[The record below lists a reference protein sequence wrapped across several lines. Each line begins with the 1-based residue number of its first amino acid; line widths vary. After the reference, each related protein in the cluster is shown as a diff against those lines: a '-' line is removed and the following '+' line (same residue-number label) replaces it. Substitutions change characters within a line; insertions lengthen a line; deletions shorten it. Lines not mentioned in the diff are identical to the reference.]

1 MAAATVP
8 LLQQSKVFVWYQW
21 RSLPSCFLTQAMPC
35 RRCIQLCSPALD
47 CLPSSDI
54 DLKPYATWPFNHRG
68 WRVLRSSGKLIAA
81 SFCLLVGERL
91 DQPIISRGYAHI
103 SPVLGSTSS
112 CNFNSK
118 NLWSYISSH
127 PLKRKDF
134 YLWMTL
140 PYSGTT
146 AWSCWHR
153 VDVVYITAASWAWSL
168 TWSRISTTSHS
179 KDLVGHSSDFTG
191 YSGWLWR
198 WPELVKCHVIML
210 KYGAGWRI

>member
-1 MAAATVP
+1 MVSVVQ
-8 LLQQSKVFVWYQW
+8 LLTLSLSDTSEALQNVYPALLACTW
-21 RSLPSCFLTQAMPC
+21 LPSLLWYRLET
-35 RRCIQLCSPALD
+35 LCKL
-47 CLPSSDI
+47 LP
-54 DLKPYATWPFNHRG
+54 WPFNHWG
-68 WRVLRSSGKLIAA
+68 WRVLWSSGKLIAA

-134 YLWMTL
+134 YFWMTL
-140 PYSGTT
+140 PYSGTI

-153 VDVVYITAASWAWSL
+153 VDVAYITTAFCAWNM

-179 KDLVGHSSDFTG
+179 KDLVCHSSDFTG

-198 WPELVKCHVIML
+198 GPELVKCHVIML
-210 KYGAGWRI
+210 KYGVGWRI